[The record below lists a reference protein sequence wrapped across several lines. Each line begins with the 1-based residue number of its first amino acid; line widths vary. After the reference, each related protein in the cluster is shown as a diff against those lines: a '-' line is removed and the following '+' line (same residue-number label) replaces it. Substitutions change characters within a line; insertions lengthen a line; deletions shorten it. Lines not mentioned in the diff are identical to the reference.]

1 MAEKK
6 RRMDWGY
13 LGSLALSVCLA
24 LLVGAVIMWAAGY
37 NPGKAYGE
45 LLRGATGCSSV
56 GEFFTSVFTK
66 RQFGNTLEYTMVL
79 CMTGLACALGA
90 RVGIFNV
97 GGEGQLYLG
106 AIVSAYIGVL
116 LSGCSAWLV
125 IPAAALGAMAVG
137 GFYAWV
143 PGVLKV
149 KLKVNEVITTIML
162 NSIAIYFCAYLS
174 TGPWKTTQTN
184 RVSGTETLAANL
196 QFTRLIKGSSL
207 TTAILAAAVV
217 ALLVWYVMSKTT
229 TGYEMKMTG
238 QNRRFAFFSGLKV
251 DTITIAAMTV
261 SGAMCGLVGMFEV
274 YGLKGSYQDGIS
286 NEFYFDGLLVAM
298 IMRYNPVGIIGMS
311 ILFAVLRIGAS
322 GMELNAGVPGELY
335 RIIQSVIIFFMAAE
349 SGISAAV
356 GARRARRKASREAR
370 ARLEECSRG

>member
-1 MAEKK
+1 MAQKK
-6 RRMDWGY
+6 KPNWGY
-13 LGSLALSVCLA
+13 FASLALSVGLA
-24 LLVGAVIMWAAGY
+24 LAAGAIIMWAAGY
-37 NPGKAYGE
+37 NPVEAYGA
-45 LLRGATGCSSV
+45 LLQGATGCDTI
-56 GEFFTSVFTK
+56 GEFFTELFTK

-79 CMTGLACALGA
+79 VLTGLACALGA
-90 RVGIFNV
+90 RAGIFNV

-116 LSGCSAWLV
+116 LSGCSAWLA

-137 GFYAWV
+137 GAYAWI

-174 TGPWKTTQTN
+174 AGPWKTSQGN
-184 RVSGTETLAANL
+184 RVSGTDTLDASF

-207 TTAILAAAVV
+207 STAIFAAAVI
-217 ALLVWYVMSKTT
+217 ALLVWYVMSKTA
-229 TGYEMKMTG
+229 TGYSLKMTG

-251 DTITIAAMTV
+251 DTLTIGAMTI

-274 YGLKGSYQDGIS
+274 YGLKGNYQDGIS

-298 IMRYNPVGIIGMS
+298 IMRYSPVGIIFMS

-335 RIIQSVIIFFMAAE
+335 RIIQSVIIFFMAAQ

-356 GARRARRKASREAR
+356 KAKRAEKKARQAAK
-370 ARLEECSRG
+370 ARLEVKSRG

>member
-1 MAEKK
+1 MAQKK
-6 RRMDWGY
+6 KPNWGY
-13 LGSLALSVCLA
+13 FASLALSVGLA
-24 LLVGAVIMWAAGY
+24 LAAGAIIMWAAGY
-37 NPGKAYGE
+37 NPVEAYGA
-45 LLRGATGCSSV
+45 LLQGATGCDTI
-56 GEFFTSVFTK
+56 GEFFTELFTK
-66 RQFGNTLEYTMVL
+66 RQFGNTMEYTMVL
-79 CMTGLACALGA
+79 VLTGLACALGA
-90 RVGIFNV
+90 RAGIFNV

-116 LSGCSAWLV
+116 LSGCSAWLA

-137 GFYAWV
+137 GAYAWI

-174 TGPWKTTQTN
+174 TGPWKTSQGN
-184 RVSGTETLAANL
+184 RVSGTDTLDASF
-196 QFTRLIKGSSL
+196 QFTRLINGSSL
-207 TTAILAAAVV
+207 STAIFAAAVI
-217 ALLVWYVMSKTT
+217 ALLVWYVMSKTA
-229 TGYEMKMTG
+229 TGYSLKMTG

-251 DTITIAAMTV
+251 DTLTIGAMTI

-274 YGLKGSYQDGIS
+274 YGLKGNYQDGIS

-298 IMRYNPVGIIGMS
+298 IMRYSPVGIIFMS

-335 RIIQSVIIFFMAAE
+335 RIIQSVIIFFMAAQ

-356 GARRARRKASREAR
+356 KAKRAEKKARQAAK
-370 ARLEECSRG
+370 ARLEVKSRG